1 MTRLKRFKIG
11 LFTITLGM
19 VLVGASFA
27 LADDKA
33 AAEGIIL
40 PEELNETTAILA
52 PSVAIVENEPTTP
65 PEEWIDAVA
74 TAYCPCEICC
84 GKWALNRPDD
94 IVYTASGAI
103 AEEGVTIAADWSVY
117 SPGTILY
124 IEGIG
129 ERTVQDRGGAISG
142 QWFACNE
149 SDNFICTPQDET
161 ECLMYGKESLCK
173 YRSRKPEGVA
183 VELADTVIRIADLCG
198 HLGID
203 LEEVIEIK
211 MAYNEGRPYKHGKKF

>member
-33 AAEGIIL
+33 VAEGIIL
-40 PEELNETTAILA
+40 
-52 PSVAIVENEPTTP
+52 

-84 GKWALNRPDD
+84 GKWALNRPDG

-142 QWFACNE
+142 QKIDVFFNNHEDALHFGRQE
-149 SDNFICTPQDET
+149 
-161 ECLMYGKESLCK
+161 
-173 YRSRKPEGVA
+173 
-183 VELADTVIRIADLCG
+183 IRIK
-198 HLGID
+198 
-203 LEEVIEIK
+203 VISDTE
-211 MAYNEGRPYKHGKKF
+211 R

>member
-33 AAEGIIL
+33 VAEGIIL

-52 PSVAIVENEPTTP
+52 PSVAIAENEPTTQ

-84 GKWALNRPDD
+84 GKWALNRPDG

-129 ERTVQDRGGAISG
+129 ERTVQDRGGAIFRPAFSYALNQTSLFRWCLFHIQKQPHPSG
-142 QWFACNE
+142 DQAE
-149 SDNFICTPQDET
+149 PQSVW
-161 ECLMYGKESLCK
+161 K
-173 YRSRKPEGVA
+173 SR
-183 VELADTVIRIADLCG
+183 
-198 HLGID
+198 
-203 LEEVIEIK
+203 
-211 MAYNEGRPYKHGKKF
+211 

>member
-1 MTRLKRFKIG
+1 
-11 LFTITLGM
+11 M

-27 LADDKA
+27 LADGKA
-33 AAEGIIL
+33 VAEGIIL
-40 PEELNETTAILA
+40 PEELNETTSILA
-52 PSVAIVENEPTTP
+52 PSAAFQGPSGTLFEMETVPEPEP
-65 PEEWIDAVA
+65 EWIDAVA

-84 GKWALNRPDD
+84 GKWALNRPDG

-142 QWFACNE
+142 QKIDVFFNSHEDALRFGRQE
-149 SDNFICTPQDET
+149 VRIKVISDT
-161 ECLMYGKESLCK
+161 E
-173 YRSRKPEGVA
+173 R
-183 VELADTVIRIADLCG
+183 
-198 HLGID
+198 
-203 LEEVIEIK
+203 
-211 MAYNEGRPYKHGKKF
+211 

>member
-1 MTRLKRFKIG
+1 MTRLKRFKAG

-33 AAEGIIL
+33 VAEGIIL
-40 PEELNETTAILA
+40 
-52 PSVAIVENEPTTP
+52 

-84 GKWALNRPDD
+84 GKWALNRPDG

-142 QWFACNE
+142 QKIDVFFNNHEDALHFGRQE
-149 SDNFICTPQDET
+149 VRIKVISDT
-161 ECLMYGKESLCK
+161 E
-173 YRSRKPEGVA
+173 R
-183 VELADTVIRIADLCG
+183 
-198 HLGID
+198 
-203 LEEVIEIK
+203 
-211 MAYNEGRPYKHGKKF
+211 

>member
-52 PSVAIVENEPTTP
+52 P

-142 QWFACNE
+142 QKIDVFFNNHEDALRFGRQE
-149 SDNFICTPQDET
+149 VRIKVISDT
-161 ECLMYGKESLCK
+161 E
-173 YRSRKPEGVA
+173 R
-183 VELADTVIRIADLCG
+183 
-198 HLGID
+198 
-203 LEEVIEIK
+203 
-211 MAYNEGRPYKHGKKF
+211 